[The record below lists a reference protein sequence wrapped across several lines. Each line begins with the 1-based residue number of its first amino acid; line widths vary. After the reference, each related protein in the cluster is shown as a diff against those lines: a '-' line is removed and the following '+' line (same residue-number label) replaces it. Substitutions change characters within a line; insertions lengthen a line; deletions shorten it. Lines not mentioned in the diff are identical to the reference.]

1 LDAERKAWIE
11 PCVYRGDP
19 RQPRFI
25 LAGVEWWL
33 KGPDSGTDA
42 DLSDLINLLAGTG
55 INQRPRQSIQSRP
68 LRDRDQFIITK
79 AASRMTQQT
88 TFMNSLMNS
97 PSAKDRAHPLSGLN
111 SGFAALAERIMA
123 EIGDCGPR
131 IAGLRIVMAGHRAV
145 AALTSKGRALQSAAV
160 TLASEPLAAPT
171 RSTGANET
179 LARFQ
184 REIVPQLDAA
194 YNFARFLSRD
204 ADAAQDIVQ
213 EAFLRAYRGFDGYHG
228 GDARAWIFAIVRN
241 CYHNW
246 LLDRRRKAAL
256 EVDVHG
262 KNDADDNAIDNV
274 ASDEDSPET
283 TLLRRAESGAVRLVL
298 NRLPRPLREILVLRE
313 LEGLSYRQI
322 ADIAALPIGTVM
334 SRLARA
340 RTRFESAWRQEN
352 QEENE
357 QQGRDENRSA
367 HHQEKA
373 T

>member
-1 LDAERKAWIE
+1 
-11 PCVYRGDP
+11 
-19 RQPRFI
+19 
-25 LAGVEWWL
+25 
-33 KGPDSGTDA
+33 
-42 DLSDLINLLAGTG
+42 
-55 INQRPRQSIQSRP
+55 
-68 LRDRDQFIITK
+68 
-79 AASRMTQQT
+79 MTQQT

-97 PSAKDRAHPLSGLN
+97 PSATDCARALN
-111 SGFAALAERIMA
+111 GSNTGFAALPERIVLGFA
-123 EIGDCGPR
+123 DAR
-131 IAGLRIVMAGHRAV
+131 LRILMAGHRAV
-145 AALTSKGRALQSAAV
+145 AALTMQGLTVQSAAMN
-160 TLASEPLAAPT
+160 LASGRLAAPT

-179 LARFQ
+179 LVRFQ
-184 REIVPQLDAA
+184 RDIVPQLDAA

-246 LLDRRRKAAL
+246 LLDRRRKAVL

-262 KNDADDNAIDNV
+262 KDDADENAIDNV

-283 TLLRRAESGAVRLVL
+283 TLLRRAESGAVRVVL

-340 RTRFESAWRQEN
+340 RTRFESAWRQQN
-352 QEENE
+352 QEENRE
-357 QQGRDENRSA
+357 QSRDESRTTQ
-367 HHQEKA
+367 HREKA